1 MDAVGAGVIVVD
13 VGCADHSAK
22 SVEYLIGRF
31 HPDEFVGFDPYPGIK
46 PADYWEGTTHVRISN
61 EAAWTH
67 DGEIDYTVDGD
78 CSHVGEG
85 PLTVPC
91 FDLAALLATYEAGTI
106 LKIDA
111 EGAEY
116 ELLPHLIATGEDK
129 RLGLLLIEWH
139 FDDHGLTEQLSCPI
153 EMWEF

>member
-1 MDAVGAGVIVVD
+1 MIVVD

-22 SVEYLIGRF
+22 SVEYLIERF
-31 HPDEFVGFDPYPGIK
+31 HPDEFWGFDPFPGVEE
-46 PADYWEGTTHVRISN
+46 ADYMVDSTRVRIVP

-67 DGEIDYTVDGD
+67 NGDVAFTEAGD
-78 CSHVGEG
+78 CSHAGEG

-91 FDLAALLATYEAGTI
+91 FDLAAWLADRDDGII

-116 ELLPHLIATGEDK
+116 ELVPQLIATGQDK
-129 RLGLLLIEWH
+129 RLSLLLIEWH
-139 FDDHGLTEQLSCPI
+139 FDDRGLTEQLGCPVEI
-153 EMWEF
+153 WPF